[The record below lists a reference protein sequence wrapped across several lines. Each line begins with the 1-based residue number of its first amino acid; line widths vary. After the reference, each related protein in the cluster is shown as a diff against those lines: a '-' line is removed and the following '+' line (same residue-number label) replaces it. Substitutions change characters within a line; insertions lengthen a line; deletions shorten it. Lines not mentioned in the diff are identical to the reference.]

1 MRIAAPNKFA
11 RQGGIQQGMR
21 LADAL
26 ALLPALV
33 TQEEEPRADA
43 IVLRRLG
50 DWGQRYAPVVGIDGT
65 SGLWIDITGAAHL
78 CGDEDAL
85 LADLDC
91 RLRTMGFA
99 NRLGL
104 AETSGAAWAIARFGK
119 DDDRNIPAGGILRAL
134 APLPLDAL
142 RLDEEPRYLLKRF
155 GLRSIGALCAIPRA
169 SLKRR
174 FPSKELGEAVL
185 HRLDQALGR
194 IVEPIVPIQAA
205 PVYCERLSFAEPIL
219 ATGSFHQGLENLLSR
234 LCQHM
239 ESNHTGAQ
247 KLTFSAYHAD
257 GDVSRVSIT
266 TAQPSR
272 DAQHLKFLFRDRID
286 AINPGFGVDLLV
298 LSADRV
304 LSLKT
309 EQLSLVKSSGMEREH
324 IDLSLLIDRLSNR
337 IGADSV
343 QRIVPHASHIPEQA
357 ERRVAALVPLNES
370 FGATPR
376 KPLRP
381 FRLLP
386 RPEPI
391 QVIAEVPEGP
401 PKRFTWRRMTYRV
414 VRAEGPER
422 IAPEWWISARTD
434 RPRDYYRVEDEDG
447 RRFWLFREGLYRNV
461 AGDDTEP
468 LPSWHLHG
476 LFS

>member
-1 MRIAAPNKFA
+1 
-11 RQGGIQQGMR
+11 MR

-104 AETSGAAWAIARFGK
+104 AETPGAAWAIARFGK

-219 ATGSFHQGLENLLSR
+219 ATGSFHQGLENLTLTPLPAHGKQSHGCPETHIFRLSR
-234 LCQHM
+234 RWRRFSRQHR
-239 ESNHTGAQ
+239 
-247 KLTFSAYHAD
+247 D
-257 GDVSRVSIT
+257 R
-266 TAQPSR
+266 QPSR

-309 EQLSLVKSSGMEREH
+309 EQMSLVKSSGMEREH